1 MRKGFTMLE
10 MIVVVL
16 IVALL
21 MLITIPNIQKVIG
34 IVQDRGCES
43 QVKIVDAAIVQYM
56 VDSGETPS
64 SVSQL
69 IDANL
74 LSDKQAKCQNN
85 KVISL
90 VDGQAYA
97 E

>member
-1 MRKGFTMLE
+1 MRKGFTLLE

-21 MLITIPNIQKVIG
+21 LLITVPNIQKVIG

-56 VDSGETPS
+56 IANESTPV
-64 SVSQL
+64 SVSEL
-69 IDANL
+69 VAEGL
-74 LSDKQAKCQNN
+74 LDEGQELCQNN
-85 KVISL
+85 KKIIIVE
-90 VDGQAYA
+90 GQA
-97 E
+97 EVE

>member
-1 MRKGFTMLE
+1 MRKGFTLLE

-21 MLITIPNIQKVIG
+21 LLITIPNIQKVIG

-56 VDSGETPS
+56 IANESTP
-64 SVSQL
+64 VSISEL
-69 IDANL
+69 ISEGL
-74 LSDKQAKCQNN
+74 LSEGQQLCQNN
-85 KVISL
+85 KRITI
-90 VDGQAYA
+90 VDGQA
-97 E
+97 EVE